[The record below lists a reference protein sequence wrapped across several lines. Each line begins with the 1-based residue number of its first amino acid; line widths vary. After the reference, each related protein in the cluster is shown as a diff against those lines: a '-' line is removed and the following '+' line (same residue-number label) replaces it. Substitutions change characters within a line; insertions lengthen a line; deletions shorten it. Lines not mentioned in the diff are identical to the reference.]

1 MVFPVESEDRSMR
14 NLLMLC
20 QDHARLSVESY
31 RKVLAIVD
39 ILTKK
44 EGVSDGLMDS
54 IKTITNEA
62 NTIKTALI
70 KELHEIGGVLVNRD
84 DFFRL
89 ISVFGDIMDEIKG
102 TAARLIETEK
112 RRWTLTDEVAKG
124 ILELSDLAFDSLIK
138 LREAMMSL
146 GFNSDKSIG
155 FTRQIDEIEKRFDER
170 YVEVQMSVVTSSMEL
185 PAILILK
192 DTVNLMENMV
202 DKVRDASDH
211 IRIIAL

>member
-20 QDHARLSVESY
+20 QDHARLAVESY
-31 RKVLAIVD
+31 RKVLAIAD
-39 ILTKK
+39 ILAKK

-70 KELHEIGGVLVNRD
+70 KELHEVGGVLVNRD

-112 RRWTLTDEVAKG
+112 RGWTLTDEVAKG
-124 ILELSDLAFDSLIK
+124 ILELADLAFDSLIK

-146 GFNSDKSIG
+146 GFNSDKSIA

>member
-1 MVFPVESEDRSMR
+1 
-14 NLLMLC
+14 MLC
-20 QDHARLSVESY
+20 QDHARLAVESY

-39 ILTKK
+39 IIVKK
-44 EGVSDGLMDS
+44 EGVSEGLMDS

-70 KELHEIGGVLVNRD
+70 KELHEVGGVLVNRD

-89 ISVFGDIMDEIKG
+89 ISTFGDIMDEIKG

-112 RRWTLTDEVAKG
+112 RGWTLTEEVAKG
-124 ILELSDLAFDSLIK
+124 ILELADLAFDSLLK

-155 FTRQIDEIEKRFDER
+155 FTRQIDDIEKRFDER
-170 YVEVQMSVVTSSMEL
+170 YVDVQMSVVTSAMEL
-185 PAILILK
+185 PAMLILK

>member
-112 RRWTLTDEVAKG
+112 RGWTLTDEVAKG
-124 ILELSDLAFDSLIK
+124 ILELSDLAFDSLIT
-138 LREAMMSL
+138 LREAMMSP

>member
-20 QDHARLSVESY
+20 QDHVRLAVESY

-44 EGVSDGLMDS
+44 EGVSEGLMDS

-70 KELHEIGGVLVNRD
+70 KELHEVGGVLINRD

-89 ISVFGDIMDEIKG
+89 ISTFGDIMDEIKG

-112 RRWTLTDEVAKG
+112 RGWTLTDDVAKG
-124 ILELSDLAFDSLIK
+124 ILELADLAFDSLIK

-155 FTRQIDEIEKRFDER
+155 FTRQIDDIEKKFDER
-170 YVEVQMSVVTSSMEL
+170 YVDVQMSVVTSSMEL

>member
-20 QDHARLSVESY
+20 QDHARLAVESY

-39 ILTKK
+39 ILAKK
-44 EGVSDGLMDS
+44 DGASEGLMDS

-70 KELHEIGGVLVNRD
+70 KELHEVGGVLVNRD

-89 ISVFGDIMDEIKG
+89 ISAFGDIMDEIKG
-102 TAARLIETEK
+102 TAARLIETQK
-112 RRWTLTDEVAKG
+112 RGWTLTDEVAKG
-124 ILELSDLAFDSLIK
+124 ILELADLAFESLIK

-192 DTVNLMENMV
+192 DTVTLMENMV
-202 DKVRDASDH
+202 DKVREASDH

>member
-20 QDHARLSVESY
+20 QDHARLAVESY

-39 ILTKK
+39 ILAKK

-70 KELHEIGGVLVNRD
+70 KELHEVGGVLINRD

-112 RRWTLTDEVAKG
+112 RGWTLTDEVAKG

-155 FTRQIDEIEKRFDER
+155 FTRQIDEIEKKFDER

>member
-20 QDHARLSVESY
+20 QDHARLAVESY

-39 ILTKK
+39 ILAKK
-44 EGVSDGLMDS
+44 GGAAEGLMDS

-70 KELHEIGGVLVNRD
+70 KELHEVGGVLVNRD

-89 ISVFGDIMDEIKG
+89 ISAFGDIMDEIKG
-102 TAARLIETEK
+102 TAARLIETQK
-112 RRWTLTDEVAKG
+112 RGWTLTDEVAKG
-124 ILELSDLAFDSLIK
+124 ILELADLAFESLIK

-192 DTVNLMENMV
+192 DTVTLMENMV
-202 DKVRDASDH
+202 DKVREASDH

>member
-39 ILTKK
+39 ILAKK
-44 EGVSDGLMDS
+44 EGVSEGLMDS

-70 KELHEIGGVLVNRD
+70 KELHEVGGVLINRD

-89 ISVFGDIMDEIKG
+89 ISTFGDIMDEIKG

-112 RRWTLTDEVAKG
+112 RGWTLTDDVAKG
-124 ILELSDLAFDSLIK
+124 ILELADLAFDSLIK

-155 FTRQIDEIEKRFDER
+155 FTRQIDDIEKKFDER
-170 YVEVQMSVVTSSMEL
+170 YVDVQMSVVTSSMEL

>member
-1 MVFPVESEDRSMR
+1 MR

-20 QDHARLSVESY
+20 QDHARLAVESY
-31 RKVLAIVD
+31 RKVLAIAD
-39 ILTKK
+39 ILAKK

-70 KELHEIGGVLVNRD
+70 KELHEVGGVLVNRD

-112 RRWTLTDEVAKG
+112 RGWTLTDEVAKG
-124 ILELSDLAFDSLIK
+124 ILELADLAFDSLIK

-146 GFNSDKSIG
+146 GFNSDKSIA

-170 YVEVQMSVVTSSMEL
+170 YVEVQMSVVTSTMEL

>member
-20 QDHARLSVESY
+20 QDHARLAVESY

-39 ILTKK
+39 ILAKK
-44 EGVSDGLMDS
+44 EGASDGLMDS

-70 KELHEIGGVLVNRD
+70 KELHEVGGVLINRD

-112 RRWTLTDEVAKG
+112 RGWALTDEVAKG
-124 ILELSDLAFDSLIK
+124 ILELADLAFDSLIK

>member
-20 QDHARLSVESY
+20 QDHARLAVESY
-31 RKVLAIVD
+31 RKVLAIAD
-39 ILTKK
+39 ILAKK

-70 KELHEIGGVLVNRD
+70 KELHEVGGVLVNRD

-112 RRWTLTDEVAKG
+112 RGWTLTDEVAKG
-124 ILELSDLAFDSLIK
+124 ILELADLAFDSLIK

-146 GFNSDKSIG
+146 GFNSDKSIA

-192 DTVNLMENMV
+192 DTVTLMENMV

>member
-20 QDHARLSVESY
+20 QDHARLAVESY

-39 ILTKK
+39 ILAKK
-44 EGVSDGLMDS
+44 EGVSEGLMDS

-70 KELHEIGGVLVNRD
+70 KELHEVGGVLINRD

-112 RRWTLTDEVAKG
+112 RGWALTDDVAKG
-124 ILELSDLAFDSLIK
+124 ILELADLAFDSLIK

>member
-1 MVFPVESEDRSMR
+1 
-14 NLLMLC
+14 MLC
-20 QDHARLSVESY
+20 QDHARLAVESY

-39 ILTKK
+39 ILAKK

-70 KELHEIGGVLVNRD
+70 KELHEVGGVLINRD

-112 RRWTLTDEVAKG
+112 RGWTLTDEVAKG

-155 FTRQIDEIEKRFDER
+155 FTRQIDEIEKKFDER

>member
-20 QDHARLSVESY
+20 QDHARLAVESY

-39 ILTKK
+39 ILAKK
-44 EGVSDGLMDS
+44 DGASEGLMDS

-70 KELHEIGGVLVNRD
+70 KELHEVGGVLVNRD

-89 ISVFGDIMDEIKG
+89 ISAFGDIMDEIKG
-102 TAARLIETEK
+102 TAARLIETQK
-112 RRWTLTDEVAKG
+112 RGWTLTDEVAKG
-124 ILELSDLAFDSLIK
+124 ILELADLAFESLIK

-185 PAILILK
+185 PAMLILK
-192 DTVNLMENMV
+192 DTVTLMENMV
-202 DKVRDASDH
+202 DKVREASDH

>member
-20 QDHARLSVESY
+20 QDHARLAVESY
-31 RKVLAIVD
+31 RKVLAIAD
-39 ILTKK
+39 ILAKK

-70 KELHEIGGVLVNRD
+70 KELHEVGGVLINRD

-112 RRWTLTDEVAKG
+112 RGWTLTDEVAKG

-155 FTRQIDEIEKRFDER
+155 FTRQIDEIEKKFDER

>member
-20 QDHARLSVESY
+20 QDHARLAVESY

-44 EGVSDGLMDS
+44 EGVSEGLMDS

-70 KELHEIGGVLVNRD
+70 KELHEVGGVLVNRD

-89 ISVFGDIMDEIKG
+89 ISTFGDIMDEIKG

-112 RRWTLTDEVAKG
+112 RGWTLTEEVAKG
-124 ILELSDLAFDSLIK
+124 ILELADLAFDSLIK

-155 FTRQIDEIEKRFDER
+155 FTRQIDEIEKKFDER
-170 YVEVQMSVVTSSMEL
+170 YVDVQMSVVTSSMEL

>member
-20 QDHARLSVESY
+20 QDHVRLAVESY
-31 RKVLAIVD
+31 RKVLVIVD

-44 EGVSDGLMDS
+44 EGVSEGLMDS

-70 KELHEIGGVLVNRD
+70 KELHEVGGVLINRD

-89 ISVFGDIMDEIKG
+89 ISTFGDIMDEIKG

-112 RRWTLTDEVAKG
+112 RGWTLTDDVAKG
-124 ILELSDLAFDSLIK
+124 ILELADLAFDSLIK

-155 FTRQIDEIEKRFDER
+155 FTRQIDDIEKKFDER
-170 YVEVQMSVVTSSMEL
+170 YVDVQMSVVTSSMEL

>member
-20 QDHARLSVESY
+20 QDHVRLTVESY

-44 EGVSDGLMDS
+44 EGASDGLMDS

-62 NTIKTALI
+62 NTIKMTLI
-70 KELHEIGGVLVNRD
+70 KELHEVGGVLINRD

-89 ISVFGDIMDEIKG
+89 ISVFGDIMDEVKG

-112 RRWTLTDEVAKG
+112 RGWTLTDEVAKG

-155 FTRQIDEIEKRFDER
+155 FTRQIDEIEKKFDER

>member
-1 MVFPVESEDRSMR
+1 MVFPVESEDRTMR

-20 QDHARLSVESY
+20 QDHARLTVESF
-31 RKVLAIVD
+31 RKILTLVD
-39 ILTKK
+39 ILAQNKGTSA
-44 EGVSDGLMDS
+44 GVMDTVQ
-54 IKTITNEA
+54 TITNEA
-62 NTIKTALI
+62 SVIKATLI

-89 ISVFGDIMDEIKG
+89 ISALGDIMDKIKG
-102 TAARLIETEK
+102 IGARLMVIEKNGWVVPEN
-112 RRWTLTDEVAKG
+112 VSKG
-124 ILELSDLAFDSLIK
+124 ILQLSDLALDALIT

-146 GFNSDKSIG
+146 GFNSEKSIG
-155 FTRQIDEIEKRFDER
+155 FTKQIEEIEKRYDES
-170 YVEVQMSVVTSSMEL
+170 YMNVEMEVITSKMEL

-202 DKVRDASDH
+202 DTVRNASDH